1 MSTSITETATYTSGP
16 YKGYHGHA
24 VYDHDAGLFHGE
36 VLGTTDVITFQ
47 GQTVEELRT
56 AFRDSVDDYLKF
68 CKARGE
74 SPQKPFSGK
83 FVVRLTPENHW
94 KLASIAKSRQKSL
107 NAVVCEFLENAVKA
121 LESAATP
128 AGKSTRRRE
137 KRTKA

>member
-1 MSTSITETATYTSGP
+1 MTVSLKETATYTSGP

-24 VYDHDAGLFHGE
+24 VYDGEAGVFHGE

-56 AFRDSVDDYLKF
+56 AFRESVDDYLKF

-83 FVVRLTPENHW
+83 FVVRLTPENHR
-94 KLASIAKSRQKSL
+94 KLASIAKTRDKSL
-107 NAVVCEFLENAVKA
+107 NSVVSEFLERAVQELEATAGETPKA
-121 LESAATP
+121 P
-128 AGKSTRRRE
+128 RRRE
-137 KRTKA
+137 KNSRT

>member
-1 MSTSITETATYTSGP
+1 MTMPMNETATYTSGP

-24 VYDHDAGLFHGE
+24 LYDHDSGLFHGE

-47 GQTVEELRT
+47 GQTIEELRT
-56 AFRDSVDDYLKF
+56 AFRESVDDYLKF

-94 KLASIAKSRQKSL
+94 KLAAIAKSRQKSL
-107 NAVVCEFLENAVKA
+107 NAVVCEFLENAVKE
-121 LESAATP
+121 LETTPAATP
-128 AGKSTRRRE
+128 KQARRRE
-137 KRTKA
+137 KNAKA